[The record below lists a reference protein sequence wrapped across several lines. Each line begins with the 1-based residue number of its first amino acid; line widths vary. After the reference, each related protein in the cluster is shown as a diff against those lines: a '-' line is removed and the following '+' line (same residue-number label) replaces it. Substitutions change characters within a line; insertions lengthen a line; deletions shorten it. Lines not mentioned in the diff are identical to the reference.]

1 MMRAMPESPAP
12 MVLAVHVSAG
22 HTFSKPS
29 AQVIRL
35 LAGLGVDGDAHAG
48 VTVQHLS
55 RVRRD
60 ATVPN
65 LRQVHLMHA
74 ELFEEL
80 ADAGHTVRPGDLGEN
95 ITTRGID
102 LLALPKGT
110 RLRLGTDAV
119 VELTGLRTPCS
130 QLDAFQP
137 GLMKTTLG
145 RAEDGS
151 LIRKTGVMGIVTQ
164 GGEIRPGDQI
174 AMTVPAGAPEAL
186 QPV

>member
-1 MMRAMPESPAP
+1 MISAMHESPAAT
-12 MVLAVHVSAG
+12 VLAVHVSAG

-29 AQVIRL
+29 VEVIRL
-35 LAGLGVDGDAHAG
+35 VAGLGVEGDAHAG

-60 ATVPN
+60 ATAPN

-80 ADAGHTVRPGDLGEN
+80 AEAGHVVCPGDLGEN
-95 ITTRGID
+95 VTTRGID
-102 LLALPKGT
+102 LLALPTGA
-110 RLRLGTDAV
+110 RLRLGANAV
-119 VELTGLRTPCS
+119 VEVTGLRTPCS
-130 QLDAFQP
+130 QLESFQS
-137 GLMKTTLG
+137 GLMKATLG

-151 LIRKTGVMGIVTQ
+151 LIRKTGVMGVVIHA
-164 GGEIRPGDQI
+164 GEIRPGDPI
-174 AMTVPAGAPEAL
+174 EVTVPAGAPEAL